1 MKSAIGVRL
10 LVVTAMAFDPTVFA
24 RWNLRARYF
33 LREMRRRNEFDRARP
48 NLGPAWAIARS
59 EVANLTKKAAGSL
72 LTRLSEGE
80 LERLTERGKGSIEPR
95 TVFLLSLVKRLHAF
109 PDSLHYE
116 INRDRTILI
125 YSSDRELERA
135 LYFGT
140 RELPRLRPI
149 DFLVARMLLRLQD
162 SSLVFT
168 ARDFR
173 KAHEIEQ
180 DFKRENLRQVT
191 PYYS

>member
-1 MKSAIGVRL
+1 
-10 LVVTAMAFDPTVFA
+10 MAFDVKAFA
-24 RWNLRARYF
+24 SWNLRARDF
-33 LREMRRRNEFDRARP
+33 LREVHRRKDFRRVAP

-59 EVANLTKKAAGSL
+59 EVANLTKKAAGGL
-72 LTRLSEGE
+72 LTRLSESE
-80 LERLTERGKGSIEPR
+80 VERLTEAGKGALDPK
-95 TVFLLSLVKRLHAF
+95 TVFLLSLVKRLTDF
-109 PDSLHYE
+109 PDTLHYQ
-116 INRDRTILI
+116 INRDSTILI
-125 YSSDRELERA
+125 YSTDRELERA

-149 DFLVARMLLRLQD
+149 DFLVARMMLRLGD

-180 DFKRENLRQVT
+180 DFKRENLRKVA
-191 PYYS
+191 PGYL